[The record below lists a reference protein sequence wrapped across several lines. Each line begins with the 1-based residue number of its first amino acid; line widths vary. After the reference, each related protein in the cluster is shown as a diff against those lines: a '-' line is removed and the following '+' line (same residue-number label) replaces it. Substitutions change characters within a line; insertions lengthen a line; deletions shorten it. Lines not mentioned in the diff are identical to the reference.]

1 MSFMFRG
8 SFHRCDKKSEFCC
21 TFCFFGHC
29 GYPQHSQQS
38 RLPRSS
44 SSASGPPAQDL
55 LGPPVQDTSTAS
67 NTQIKRRDA
76 QGKSGSY
83 PVVSLVTRSEKSSR
97 RVEETLNPDRDICP
111 RPPHYSTLLHQHRQR
126 LAMALKISRIQRL
139 SAVIGISFCFFLAE
153 ISSTYF
159 CVLLTA
165 RLHSGLH

>member
-97 RVEETLNPDRDICP
+97 RVEETLNPDLDNLYT
-111 RPPHYSTLLHQHRQR
+111 HDHSTPLHSSSTPTTSSHGVEDLSHPAAERRHRH
-126 LAMALKISRIQRL
+126 
-139 SAVIGISFCFFLAE
+139 FFL
-153 ISSTYF
+153 F
-159 CVLLTA
+159 LPC
-165 RLHSGLH
+165 